1 METKYIDSQHSPC
14 FCFWQYWLLECSCS
28 VVLVYAFSLCP
39 SVCWVYNSIY
49 VQLFVPFLRSIFLQ
63 FLPGGNSDCSIFTVP
78 KYEVFFTFRY
88 PVWLSVLFFSI
99 NTIYFGMTYFI
110 SRGTLIMTYLVF
122 LFAQKNEYGMSKM
135 LLLKYQNISYFSS

>member
-1 METKYIDSQHSPC
+1 M
-14 FCFWQYWLLECSCS
+14 
-28 VVLVYAFSLCP
+28 
-39 SVCWVYNSIY
+39 
-49 VQLFVPFLRSIFLQ
+49 FLQ
-63 FLPGGNSDCSIFTVP
+63 FLPGGNSDCSISTVP
-78 KYEVFFTFRY
+78 KYEDFLLLDILFDSPFY
-88 PVWLSVLFFSI
+88 FFSI